1 MSTRKNPTICVHLR
15 RPKRMEL
22 CYLFKHTHTLKDKR
36 KDLSPHNQE
45 KIMNQDLYS
54 AIYKEVS
61 QTLPEYT
68 KDLNVSIQD
77 GIKILIEFLENAPP
91 EEGNEHACS
100 NFYQTLCDVFAYRAS
115 PISIATQIEP
125 LFRAIT
131 HALKPDA
138 SLFHYI
144 QSLAITSD
152 SISSKKG
159 LPEGWENSIRED
171 FYQIYHI
178 RNNKSHYAKHYSY
191 LEQSIF
197 LQRLC
202 RTLCY
207 VAMKCKDFLN
217 PLFANDIVHVRIYL
231 DKKEE
236 SITTLSELH
245 SFLSGDYDTLHQFC
259 QGKNYD
265 WIALENKQYSHAKH
279 RGYITLWALGMYV
292 KLTNDTERYGEIDY
306 SFDHEAPGYD
316 PLYAIPAVLC
326 HLNTEGLNLKN
337 QFITELP
344 PEVAL
349 MNNTT
354 INLINWTIQN
364 LPNELGTHRD
374 GPTLLLADN
383 PITELPPKLRHIQH
397 RVRFT
402 LPPKNIPIKAL
413 SRKKKRSTSTQKKK
427 ESSSNILNLDEY
439 REK

>member
-1 MSTRKNPTICVHLR
+1 
-15 RPKRMEL
+15 
-22 CYLFKHTHTLKDKR
+22 
-36 KDLSPHNQE
+36 
-45 KIMNQDLYS
+45 MNQDLYS

-68 KDLNVSIQD
+68 KDMNVSIQD
-77 GIKILIEFLENAPP
+77 GIKILIEFLENAPS
-91 EEGNEHACS
+91 EEGNEHACR

-152 SISSKKG
+152 SISNKKG

-171 FYQIYHI
+171 FYRIYHI

-202 RTLCY
+202 RVLCY
-207 VAMKCKDFLN
+207 VAMKCKDFLS
-217 PLFANDIVHVRIYL
+217 PLFADDIVHVRTYL

-236 SITTLSELH
+236 TITTLSELH

-259 QGKNYD
+259 QGNDTTYD
-265 WIALENKQYSHAKH
+265 WLAKENKQYSHAKH
-279 RGYITLWALGMYV
+279 CGYITLWALGMHV
-292 KLTNDTERYGEIDY
+292 KLTNDTEKWSEIDY
-306 SFDHEAPGYD
+306 SFIENTQGYF

-326 HLNTEGLNLKN
+326 NINTKELNLEN

-344 PEVAL
+344 PEIAQ
-349 MNNTT
+349 MNNTK
-354 INLINWTIQN
+354 INLTNCLIKA
-364 LPNELGTHRD
+364 LPVELGTHEE
-374 GPTLLLADN
+374 GPTLILCGN
-383 PITELPPKLRHIQH
+383 PITELPPELLHIKD
-397 RVRFT
+397 RVWFT
-402 LPPKNIPIKAL
+402 ESEA
-413 SRKKKRSTSTQKKK
+413 QKKSK
-427 ESSSNILNLDEY
+427 KNFHRILND
-439 REK
+439 